1 MPNCTGRRK
10 DTGPVNNSNT
20 GVKTHETKSTTTT
33 KLSVDES
40 LMGARRDEGANR
52 NMPEEIPTESRGE
65 EAPRESHNNT
75 HNIIDLDVEHYE
87 DIWKEDPLPSV
98 PSG

>member
-1 MPNCTGRRK
+1 M
-10 DTGPVNNSNT
+10 NNSNT